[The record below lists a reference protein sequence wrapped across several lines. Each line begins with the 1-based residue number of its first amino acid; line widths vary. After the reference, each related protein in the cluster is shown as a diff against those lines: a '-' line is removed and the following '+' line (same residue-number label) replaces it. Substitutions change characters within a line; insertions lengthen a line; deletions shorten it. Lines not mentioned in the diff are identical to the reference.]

1 MLAHFLAHKIVNFV
15 LLTDSF
21 TVSFFNI
28 IENLILNENTANTKQ
43 PSGRGPGK
51 VIGTFEKRASGQQS
65 NFACDEPTAYG

>member
-1 MLAHFLAHKIVNFV
+1 MLAQFLAHKIANFV

-21 TVSFFNI
+21 HVSFFNI

-51 VIGTFEKRASGQQS
+51 VSGTWVR
-65 NFACDEPTAYG
+65 NEP

>member
-28 IENLILNENTANTKQ
+28 IEKFDPEWKYSKHQTALRARARKV
-43 PSGRGPGK
+43 SGIFK
-51 VIGTFEKRASGQQS
+51 KRASGQQ
-65 NFACDEPTAYG
+65 

>member
-51 VIGTFEKRASGQQS
+51 VIGTFEKR
-65 NFACDEPTAYG
+65 TTVKLRM